1 MLTPETML
9 SFFAILLLVFTVI
22 GLASAS
28 ENIDELG
35 G

>member
-1 MLTPETML
+1 MLTLETML
-9 SFFAILLLVFTVI
+9 SFFAILLLIFTVI

-28 ENIDELG
+28 EHIDDIG